1 MNHPHDEQ
9 HGASSSSSRSLPASG
24 GVTSSANTTAAALD
38 PHDNKTNKNDDS
50 SPWTLQ
56 IKTVGEQQPDFCVTV
71 HPADPVSRL
80 YDAIGQ
86 HTGWTHREQRLI
98 YRGRLLHGDAA
109 TTNNNNNRNN
119 DSSRR
124 GGEQPPAAPS
134 NKDPPQLR
142 DIVGLTD
149 GHTIHL
155 VRRKLPQEEEEES
168 AAENATAT
176 TSSSNNNNASSSS
189 SLLAALLGM
198 GGGGTGSSSNN
209 NNNNTNN
216 SRRVPY
222 RLQESDLERPDP
234 GSLESVRQGL
244 LTLHT
249 MDSHSTSSSAR
260 PRRRQFYRG
269 QWIDCRDTVNQWLE
283 ATVVDIVYPH
293 EILRGYGAV
302 EEDDENAIHA
312 TTVSP
317 TSDPAIA
324 VLDLEGRRRLLLEP
338 CSEEDSEEQID
349 GMHYR
354 RRRGDI
360 SSGSNSVQLLHI
372 HYNGWPVR
380 WDEWIRSDS
389 ERIRPFRV
397 RTRHASSSAYASPTV
412 ATAMAE
418 PPSTRFTM
426 TTSGNNS
433 SDDDDDD
440 EDDDEANDRRVL
452 LPELHRAWNRVHDR
466 LERAV
471 AHNHYHHPS
480 GGAAAP
486 VVVEPRDDLPWR
498 GTAAP
503 STTNDTTTSS
513 SSIAAR
519 RQELEELAPLLD
531 RLGRIL
537 TDAAPHVAALAASMA
552 EPPPPEAA
560 AAEDSDESESGGGG
574 GSASSSHPHTLGG
587 LLSLLSRGDHRRR
600 GPHNSHEP
608 QSVASS
614 NAAVPAGDVSAS
626 LASSTNEHASVTVHT
641 EEDEE
646 ATEVGG
652 EATVVPTRPV
662 DPDLSDYATG
672 FVNTTRGELRSGP
685 RGSRSGGSNGGSD
698 DLAGLLGAWLAA
710 ASLGGI
716 TSIGGG
722 GGGGGGGTGEGGD
735 DNDAAAAE
743 GLGRLLRDRGNGGGI
758 DIHIHAVVTAPGGPA
773 GGMAGLGT
781 AGTATPPTT
790 TNATTVTGGGLGNL
804 FASLPPSPRRSPR
817 RFRSSNAS
825 HTSSSLPSTHDDDE
839 DDMGIFADLY
849 SENPD
854 PVNPN
859 RPDTEAPDS
868 LPSRAS
874 TTTTGATTTTS
885 ETTADEV
892 GVLPSTSTHSSRSG
906 RSSRRRNNNDSS
918 RGSGGL
924 GRFFRRSH
932 HG

>member
-1 MNHPHDEQ
+1 M
-9 HGASSSSSRSLPASG
+9 
-24 GVTSSANTTAAALD
+24 
-38 PHDNKTNKNDDS
+38 
-50 SPWTLQ
+50 
-56 IKTVGEQQPDFCVTV
+56 
-71 HPADPVSRL
+71 
-80 YDAIGQ
+80 
-86 HTGWTHREQRLI
+86 
-98 YRGRLLHGDAA
+98 
-109 TTNNNNNRNN
+109 
-119 DSSRR
+119 
-124 GGEQPPAAPS
+124 
-134 NKDPPQLR
+134 
-142 DIVGLTD
+142 
-149 GHTIHL
+149 
-155 VRRKLPQEEEEES
+155 
-168 AAENATAT
+168 
-176 TSSSNNNNASSSS
+176 
-189 SLLAALLGM
+189 
-198 GGGGTGSSSNN
+198 
-209 NNNNTNN
+209 
-216 SRRVPY
+216 
-222 RLQESDLERPDP
+222 
-234 GSLESVRQGL
+234 
-244 LTLHT
+244 
-249 MDSHSTSSSAR
+249 
-260 PRRRQFYRG
+260 
-269 QWIDCRDTVNQWLE
+269 
-283 ATVVDIVYPH
+283 VDIVYPH
-293 EILRGYGAV
+293 EILRGFSGA
-302 EEDDENAIHA
+302 EEEADENA
-312 TTVSP
+312 TTVTVSP

-324 VLDLEGRRRLLLEP
+324 VPDLEGRRRLLLEP
-338 CSEEDSEEQID
+338 CSEEDSEEQMD
-349 GMHYR
+349 GLHYR
-354 RRRGDI
+354 RRRGDV
-360 SSGSNSVQLLHI
+360 SSGNRSVQLLHI

-397 RTRHASSSAYASPTV
+397 RTRHASSSAHASPTV

-418 PPSTRFTM
+418 PPSTRFTTTT
-426 TTSGNNS
+426 TTSGNSS

-440 EDDDEANDRRVL
+440 DDDDETNDRRAL
-452 LPELHRAWNRVHDR
+452 LPELHRAWNRVNDR

-471 AHNHYHHPS
+471 AHNHHHHPS
-480 GGAAAP
+480 GGAAP
-486 VVVEPRDDLPWR
+486 VAVEPRDDLPWR

-503 STTNDTTTSS
+503 STTNEITTTTTSS

-552 EPPPPEAA
+552 EPTPPEAAA

-574 GSASSSHPHTLGG
+574 NSTSSSHPHTLGG

-600 GPHNSHEP
+600 GRHNSHEQ

-652 EATVVPTRPV
+652 EAAVPTRPV

-685 RGSRSGGSNGGSD
+685 RGSRSGGGSSGSD

-758 DIHIHAVVTAPGGPA
+758 DIHIHAVVTAPGGGPA

-790 TNATTVTGGGLGNL
+790 TNATPVTGGGLGNL

-825 HTSSSLPSTHDDDE
+825 HTSSSLPSTHDDDDE
-839 DDMGIFADLY
+839 DDMGIFAELY

-859 RPDTEAPDS
+859 RPDAEVPDS
-868 LPSRAS
+868 LPSQAS
-874 TTTTGATTTTS
+874 TTTGATTTTTD
-885 ETTADEV
+885 TTADEV
-892 GVLPSTSTHSSRSG
+892 GVLPSTSTHSFRSG

-918 RGSGGL
+918 RGNGGGL
-924 GRFFRRSH
+924 GRFFRRSN